1 MNART
6 TNRPRRLRS
15 ASERAEELGVV
26 VKTVIREIERGAL
39 PAHKI
44 GRQWRIS
51 DEDFDEYLRR
61 RRRG

>member
-1 MNART
+1 MSKAETQPAR
-6 TNRPRRLRS
+6 RMRS
-15 ASERAEELGVV
+15 ASERAEELGVD
-26 VKTVIREIERGAL
+26 VKTVLREIERGAL

-51 DEDFDEYLRR
+51 DEDFEEYLRQ